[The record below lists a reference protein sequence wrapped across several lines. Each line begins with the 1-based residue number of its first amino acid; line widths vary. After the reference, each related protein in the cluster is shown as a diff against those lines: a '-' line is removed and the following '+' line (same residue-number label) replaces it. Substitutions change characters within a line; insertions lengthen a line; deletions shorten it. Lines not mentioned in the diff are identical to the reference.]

1 MKKQKR
7 KRAESDDDAADDGAG
22 GSCQQPAVIYMR
34 LSSEMQKKLGGRI
47 YCTEDEIS
55 KTMLISRLLELGEL
69 KLVKSVFDVN
79 VQTLCGGTFDVQM
92 GSDDN
97 QVLVLKH
104 KIKKAEG
111 TSEDCQD
118 LVLVDE
124 AAGAAGKS
132 GDDKA
137 AADMADRVA
146 LEDGSFLPG
155 ACSVL
160 LCVKE
165 SGTFVN
171 IYSI

>member
-7 KRAESDDDAADDGAG
+7 KRVETDDDAADDGAG
-22 GSCQQPAVIYMR
+22 GSCQQPAVTYMR

-55 KTMLISRLLELGEL
+55 KSALIARLLELGEL
-69 KLVKSVFDVN
+69 TLVKSVFNVN
-79 VQTLCGGTFDVQM
+79 VQKMCGQAFDVQM

-97 QVLVLKH
+97 KVLSLKH
-104 KIKKAEG
+104 KIKKLEG
-111 TSEDCQD
+111 TNGDCQD
-118 LVLVDE
+118 LVLIDE

-132 GDDKA
+132 EDKA
-137 AADMADRVA
+137 VVDMADRVA
-146 LEDGSFLPG
+146 LVDGAVLPG

-165 SGTFVN
+165 SGAFVN
-171 IYSI
+171 LYSI